1 MPKSG
6 VEALC
11 GWDLLSDEFYYRI
24 IYAVLLGTLD
34 SFSIYRSF
42 SWAAQ
47 MPQKGD
53 QVYVV

>member
-1 MPKSG
+1 M
-6 VEALC
+6 EALC
-11 GWDLLSDEFYYRI
+11 GWDLLSDGLYYRI
-24 IYAVLLGTLD
+24 ICGVLLGTLD
-34 SFSIYRSF
+34 SLSNYRSF